1 MTFKEKLNELDG
13 LYDQVKDITM
23 SNNVMALTYDDL
35 VELNNKVEKIK
46 VKIISLEDE
55 MFRKNPNYLGELS
68 IRMH

>member
-1 MTFKEKLNELDG
+1 MTFKEKLSELDG

-23 SNNVMALTYDDL
+23 STDVMTLKYDDL

-46 VKIISLEDE
+46 VEIISLEDE
-55 MFRKNPNYLGELS
+55 LFRKNPNYVGEAS